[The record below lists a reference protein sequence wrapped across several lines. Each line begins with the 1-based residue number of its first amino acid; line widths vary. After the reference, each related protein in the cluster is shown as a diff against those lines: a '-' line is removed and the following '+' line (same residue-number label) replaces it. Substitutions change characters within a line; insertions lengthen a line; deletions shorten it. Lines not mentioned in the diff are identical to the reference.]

1 MVLCT
6 YFHSSHALTQLH
18 LLTLEISLEKIHS
31 IWRIW
36 FIKKWRFPKCSTMK
50 AMASGSVNDGV
61 IEGSRLSSLLYCVC
75 IWGEC
80 MVLRLCWFFR
90 TQCLKIQHSS
100 VSSVHNR
107 SGRKKL
113 LESQKWLLCGRDL
126 VGGRRQVNSSFF
138 AFYLKLNVGN
148 VSTMHLLFEAFA
160 SWEQ

>member
-1 MVLCT
+1 
-6 YFHSSHALTQLH
+6 
-18 LLTLEISLEKIHS
+18 
-31 IWRIW
+31 
-36 FIKKWRFPKCSTMK
+36 MK
-50 AMASGSVNDGV
+50 AMAGGSINDRV
-61 IEGSRLSSLLYCVC
+61 IEGNRLSSLLYCVC

-126 VGGRRQVNSSFF
+126 VGGHRQVNSSFF
-138 AFYLKLNVGN
+138 AFYLKLNVGK

-160 SWEQ
+160 SWEQYVIPESNSSEPLEKCLDCVLALTLYKIIKYQKRVYV